1 MKKILIFSTA
11 YLPLVGGA
19 EIAVKELTDRLTGFE
34 FDLITARLKKN
45 LARQEK
51 IGRVM
56 VYRVGSGRNFD
67 KFLLPILGLIKA
79 LRLNRKNN
87 YDFSWAVMASFGA
100 LAAWLFKKTNR
111 RIPYLLTLQEGDS
124 PEHIYSRAKW
134 LGSYYKKMFTQ
145 ADFITAISYYLKDF
159 ALKQGA
165 TAPVEIVPN
174 GVEVKKFK
182 VKKFKVE
189 SLKLKVEEL
198 KSNLNI
204 KGLEKVIITVSRLV
218 EKNGVGDI
226 IEAMQYLPENVKLL
240 IIGGGVLEKDFKT
253 KIISLKLNNRV
264 IMLGAVNN
272 EVIPEYLAIADVFV
286 RPSLSEGQG
295 IAFLEAMA
303 SGVPV
308 IATPVG
314 GIVDFLRDPSA
325 GSASSQQAGSG
336 QATGLF
342 CEVNNPKSIAEK
354 VKILL
359 DNKELAETIKIN
371 AKELVVK
378 NYDWNL
384 LAEKMKTI
392 FEKLLAGK

>member
-1 MKKILIFSTA
+1 MAKKILIFSTA

-34 FDLITARLKKN
+34 FNLITARLKKN
-45 LARQEK
+45 LVRQEK

-56 VYRVGSGRNFD
+56 IYRVGSGRDFD

-79 LRLNRKNN
+79 IRLNRKNN
-87 YDFSWAVMASFGA
+87 YMLSWAIMASFGA
-100 LAAWLFKKTNR
+100 LAAWLFKKINR
-111 RIPYLLTLQEGDS
+111 RTPYLLTLQEGDS

-134 LGSYYKKMFTQ
+134 LGPYYKKMFTQ
-145 ADFITAISYYLKDF
+145 ADFITAISHYLKDF
-159 ALKQGA
+159 ALKQGTMA
-165 TAPVEIVPN
+165 SIEIVPN
-174 GVEVKKFK
+174 GVD

-189 SLKLKVEEL
+189 SLRFQVAEL
-198 KSNLNI
+198 KNKLSI
-204 KGLEKVIITVSRLV
+204 KDNEKVIITVSRLV

-226 IEAMQYLPENVKLL
+226 IEAMRYLSASVKLL
-240 IIGGGVLEKDFKT
+240 IIGEGELEASCRLQ
-253 KIISLKLNNRV
+253 IVNCKLGDRV
-264 IMLGAVNN
+264 IMLGAIKN
-272 EVIPEYLAIADVFV
+272 EEVPRYLALADVFV
-286 RPSLSEGQG
+286 RPSISEGQG

-308 IATPVG
+308 VATPVG
-314 GIVDFLRDPSA
+314 GIVDFLRD
-325 GSASSQQAGSG
+325 GE
-336 QATGLF
+336 TGLF

-392 FEKLLAGK
+392 FEKLLVGH

>member
-19 EIAVKELTDRLTGFE
+19 EIAVKELTDRLVDFD
-34 FDLITARLKKN
+34 FDLITARLKRT
-45 LARQEK
+45 LAKQEK
-51 IGRVM
+51 IGRVT
-56 VYRVGSGRNFD
+56 VHRLGLGCNFD

-79 LRLNRKNN
+79 IRLNRKNN
-87 YDFSWAVMASFGA
+87 YMLSWAIMASFGA
-100 LAAWLFKKTNR
+100 LAAWLFKKINR
-111 RIPYLLTLQEGDS
+111 RTPYLLTLQEGDS

-134 LGSYYKKMFTQ
+134 LGPYYKKMFTQ
-145 ADFITAISYYLKDF
+145 ADFITAISHYLKDF
-159 ALKQGA
+159 ALKQGTMA
-165 TAPVEIVPN
+165 SIEIVPN
-174 GVEVKKFK
+174 GVD

-189 SLKLKVEEL
+189 SLRFQVAEL
-198 KSNLNI
+198 KNKLSI
-204 KGLEKVIITVSRLV
+204 KDNEKVIITVSRLV

-226 IEAMQYLPENVKLL
+226 IEAMRYLSASVKLL
-240 IIGGGVLEKDFKT
+240 IIGEGELEASCRLQ
-253 KIISLKLNNRV
+253 IVNCKLGDRV
-264 IMLGAVNN
+264 IMLGAIKN
-272 EVIPEYLAIADVFV
+272 EEVPRYLALADVFV
-286 RPSLSEGQG
+286 RPSISEGQG

-308 IATPVG
+308 VATPVG
-314 GIVDFLRDPSA
+314 GIVDFLRD
-325 GSASSQQAGSG
+325 GE
-336 QATGLF
+336 TGLF

-392 FEKLLAGK
+392 FEKLLVGH